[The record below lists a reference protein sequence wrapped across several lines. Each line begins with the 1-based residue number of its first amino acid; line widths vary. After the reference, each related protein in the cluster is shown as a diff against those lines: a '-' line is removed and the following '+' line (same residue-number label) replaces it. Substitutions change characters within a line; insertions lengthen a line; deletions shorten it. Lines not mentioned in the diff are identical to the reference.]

1 MILVPSSGL
10 HVLEYTVKPH
20 YIEVQG
26 TSSKCSIYP
35 EFDIR
40 IAMVVPAAGRRESDV
55 LIDFDIND
63 AAVEVWGGAAYSI

>member
-1 MILVPSSGL
+1 MPN
-10 HVLEYTVKPH
+10 TVEPR

-26 TSSKCSIYP
+26 TSSKCSLYP

-63 AAVEVWGGAAYSI
+63 AVDVWGSAAYSI